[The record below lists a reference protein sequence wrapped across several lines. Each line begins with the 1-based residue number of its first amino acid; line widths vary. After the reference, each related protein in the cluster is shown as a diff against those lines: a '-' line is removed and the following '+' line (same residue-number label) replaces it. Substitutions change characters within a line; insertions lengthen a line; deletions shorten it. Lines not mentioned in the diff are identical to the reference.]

1 METIKR
7 CNRCVLDSTV
17 EDNTFDSDGVCKYCH
32 IHDELERSHPVSEFQ
47 VEKLI
52 NRIKDAGRHKKYD
65 CVCGLSGGRDSSY
78 TLLKAVEYGLRPLVV
93 SVDNGWGTSIADAN
107 IKNACDILK
116 LEPITIKFDWNEYRD
131 LQRSFFIAGV
141 PDVDSPTDLAI
152 YAALHQLARQY
163 KIRYIPQI
171 RN

>member
-78 TLLKAVEYGLRPLVV
+78 TLLKAV
-93 SVDNGWGTSIADAN
+93 
-107 IKNACDILK
+107 
-116 LEPITIKFDWNEYRD
+116 
-131 LQRSFFIAGV
+131 
-141 PDVDSPTDLAI
+141 
-152 YAALHQLARQY
+152 
-163 KIRYIPQI
+163 
-171 RN
+171 